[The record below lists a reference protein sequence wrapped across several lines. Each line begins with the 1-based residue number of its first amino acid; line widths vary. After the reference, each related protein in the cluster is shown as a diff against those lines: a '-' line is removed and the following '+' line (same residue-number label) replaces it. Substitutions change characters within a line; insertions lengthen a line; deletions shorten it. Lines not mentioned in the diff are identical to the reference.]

1 MFYDFS
7 LYDPVDDPTTNHR
20 IYACSSFGPDFARTT
35 GRAAVAASTA
45 SDAAVDVVFEVG
57 WWDEGFG
64 LAASGIRSL
73 IRQIRRYID
82 HGHAATDRPF
92 VIYGQSGQA
101 TLGLYI
107 GQDLLNQAVSKS
119 ALEML
124 ESNLDNL
131 NVSTPSLAMQLC
143 GPGYGGTHIFGVMV
157 TSNGTFAPVQNAL
170 QTWANATCL
179 SFAGSKSFP
188 GSATFTTPL
197 LGSAHSTT
205 NSSSS
210 SNSTVLA
217 RSRDLRPRA
226 ECRTVQVESGDSC
239 ATPATKCTSTPSSR
253 TTEND

>member
-1 MFYDFS
+1 MAKKPGFRPPSAQVRGNDDVCPERCSVSGPNTGNWSVYPTLTPIKRCKQTMFYDFS

-35 GRAAVAASTA
+35 GQAAMAASTA
-45 SDAAVDVVFEVG
+45 SAAAVDVVFEVG

-107 GQDLLNQAVSKS
+107 SQDLLNQAVSKS

-131 NVSTPSLAMQLC
+131 NVLTPSLAMQLC

-157 TSNGTFAPVQNAL
+157 TSNGTFAPIQNAL

-179 SFAGSKSFP
+179 SFAGS
-188 GSATFTTPL
+188 
-197 LGSAHSTT
+197 
-205 NSSSS
+205 
-210 SNSTVLA
+210 
-217 RSRDLRPRA
+217 
-226 ECRTVQVESGDSC
+226 
-239 ATPATKCTSTPSSR
+239 
-253 TTEND
+253 